1 MNVKEISFTSIPQ
14 VQNTNAYR
22 AEERTTYKKET
33 STKDQYV
40 ARKET
45 IEKKQKTTKGI
56 PTAQFETIKRIS
68 DEYETLMIREDARTL
83 EEFLEDDGKIT
94 EDGRAVFVT
103 PFEIPYRGVLYTK
116 NKTIEYDEQGR
127 PITIISNSGTE
138 QKIIRYD
145 YWSATVRKT
154 EEKYEIVECEDDAI
168 PKTITK
174 DAIF

>member
-1 MNVKEISFTSIPQ
+1 
-14 VQNTNAYR
+14 
-22 AEERTTYKKET
+22 
-33 STKDQYV
+33 
-40 ARKET
+40 
-45 IEKKQKTTKGI
+45 
-56 PTAQFETIKRIS
+56 
-68 DEYETLMIREDARTL
+68 MIREDARTL
-83 EEFLEDDGKIT
+83 EEFLEDSGKIT
-94 EDGRAVFVT
+94 EDGRAVFAT

-154 EEKYEIVECEDDAI
+154 EEKYEIVECEDDKI
-168 PKTITK
+168 PKTITE

>member
-127 PITIISNSGTE
+127 PITIISNSGR
-138 QKIIRYD
+138 KIWNSWMR
-145 YWSATVRKT
+145 RRRN
-154 EEKYEIVECEDDAI
+154 
-168 PKTITK
+168 TK
-174 DAIF
+174 NNHKRCNFLNIKSLYLRGFFNYK